1 MDAPGDK
8 QYSFPAKAWITG
20 GVFALIVVVL
30 LLLKATFNVLLLIL
44 AGALIGVL
52 FRGMNGL
59 LQRKTRWKN
68 KVSLPVTI
76 LGTLIIIILFSW
88 LIGAKIQSQSQEL
101 SQALPGTIENAK
113 NYLNESSL
121 GKQVLQKVSSP
132 EAKKQAQ
139 TFAQSFFRTTFGVLG
154 DIYVVLFLGIFFT
167 VGASDYKHGIVA
179 LVPTRG
185 KGEASR
191 VMDKLGENLKKW
203 LKGQLFAMFVV
214 FVLTAIG
221 LAIIGIPLWLIL
233 ALIAG
238 LLNFI
243 PNFGPMIAMV
253 PAVLV
258 ALVESPT
265 KAAFVAGLY
274 IVVQVVESNF
284 ITPMV
289 QKKLL
294 DTPPAMIIIAQLL
307 MTTLTGGWGI
317 ILAIPFFVILMT
329 LVKELYVNKQ
339 DQQLHQ

>member
-1 MDAPGDK
+1 MDGPGEK
-8 QYSFPAKAWITG
+8 HYSFPAKVWITG

-30 LLLKATFNVLLLIL
+30 LLIKATFNVLLLIL

-59 LQRKTRWKN
+59 LQRKTGWKS

-76 LGTLIIIILFSW
+76 LGTLILFVLLSW
-88 LIGAKIQSQSQEL
+88 FIGAKVQEQSQEL
-101 SQALPGTIENAK
+101 SKALPGTIENAK
-113 NYLNESSL
+113 NYLNQSSL
-121 GKQVLQKVSSP
+121 GQQLLQKVSSP

-139 TFAQSFFRTTFGVLG
+139 TFAQSFFKTSFGVLG
-154 DIYVVLFLGIFFT
+154 DVYVVLFLGIFFT
-167 VGASDYKHGIVA
+167 VGAANYKHGIVA
-179 LVPTRG
+179 LVPKKG
-185 KGEASR
+185 KTEASR
-191 VMDKLGENLKKW
+191 VLDKLGENLTKW
-203 LKGQLFAMFVV
+203 LKGQLFAMLVV

-233 ALIAG
+233 AIIAG
-238 LLNFI
+238 ILNFI

-253 PAVLV
+253 PAILV
-258 ALVESPT
+258 ALVESPA

-274 IVVQVVESNF
+274 ILVQVAESNF

-317 ILAIPFFVILMT
+317 ILAIPLFVLLMT
-329 LVKELYVNKQ
+329 LVQELYINKQ
-339 DQQLHQ
+339 D